1 MRSAALLRPSFWRS
15 AAGSSERLATG
26 PSDKSWPTM
35 RASRGGS
42 GGLAGAGR
50 PNAHARMKGTN
61 RRRAAFP
68 RCSRRPLGRK
78 KYLDI
83 SFRQIFEIYNTPRV
97 FHQSI
102 IVRPARVRATETS
115 GVDKTACPQLF
126 PRTRRFTAISSRLV
140 ACRPTVSLRR
150 SVRSA
155 GWCPRLGVDCPRLR
169 LGRPSTR
176 VRPRLRRPA
185 AARRRRR
192 KG

>member
-15 AAGSSERLATG
+15 AAGPSGRIAAG
-26 PSDKSWPTM
+26 PC
-35 RASRGGS
+35 AQ
-42 GGLAGAGR
+42 AGAGR
-50 PNAHARMKGTN
+50 PDAHARMKGTN
-61 RRRAAFP
+61 RRRATFP
-68 RCSRRPLGRK
+68 RSSRRPLGRK

-83 SFRQIFEIYNTPRV
+83 SFQQIFEIYNEPR
-97 FHQSI
+97 FFRQRITATS
-102 IVRPARVRATETS
+102 ARVRATETS
-115 GVDKTACPQLF
+115 GVDNETSGVDKTACPRLF

-155 GWCPRLGVDCPRLR
+155 GWYPRLGVDCPRPR

-176 VRPRLRRPA
+176 ARPRLRRPA

>member
-1 MRSAALLRPSFWRS
+1 
-15 AAGSSERLATG
+15 
-26 PSDKSWPTM
+26 M

-50 PNAHARMKGTN
+50 PDAHARMKGTN
-61 RRRAAFP
+61 RRRATFP
-68 RCSRRPLGRK
+68 RSSRRSLGRK

-83 SFRQIFEIYNTPRV
+83 SFRQISEIYNELSV
-97 FHQSI
+97 FRQRITATSAH
-102 IVRPARVRATETS
+102 VRATETS
-115 GVDKTACPQLF
+115 GVDKTACPRLF

-155 GWCPRLGVDCPRLR
+155 GWCPRLGVDCPRPR

-176 VRPRLRRPA
+176 ARPRLRRPA